1 MMSGTYVDIDC
12 TVPIWDRFY
21 LVHPLV
27 LVGTI
32 EPDGRPDL
40 APKHMAGPVSWG
52 NLFGFVCSERH
63 ATYRN
68 AVRTGGF
75 TVSYPGPDQVV
86 MVSLAAAPREH
97 DDSKPAIGVMPTIPA
112 AVVDGPL
119 LAGAHLHLECELDRT
134 VDELEGNSLIIG
146 RVVAAHIHDRALRQF
161 DREDEDVL
169 AAAPIMAYLQPN
181 RFTAIERAQAF
192 PFHAG
197 WKR

>member
-1 MMSGTYVDIDC
+1 
-12 TVPIWDRFY
+12 
-21 LVHPLV
+21 
-27 LVGTI
+27 
-32 EPDGRPDL
+32 
-40 APKHMAGPVSWG
+40 
-52 NLFGFVCSERH
+52 
-63 ATYRN
+63 
-68 AVRTGGF
+68 
-75 TVSYPGPDQVV
+75 
-86 MVSLAAAPREH
+86 
-97 DDSKPAIGVMPTIPA
+97 
-112 AVVDGPL
+112 
-119 LAGAHLHLECELDRT
+119 